1 MAESFMFLEKTPK
14 EMLQTFLVPLTTLLT
29 LVYLEKGYQR
39 LLPYCREET
48 SKGGRAAAEVDGD

>member
-29 LVYLEKGYQR
+29 LVYLEKGYILTTR
-39 LLPYCREET
+39 VPA
-48 SKGGRAAAEVDGD
+48 KDVDDWVYF